1 MASNDGVGVPPD
13 AAAGVDV
20 PVRILDLIDQ
30 FERIDASELNET
42 TMRETY
48 LNPLLE
54 ELGWDPRNRRGAAN
68 KDRDVILEDSVVIDG
83 VPKAPDYALVIGGR
97 RRFFVEAKRPS
108 VNISTAKSAAYQVR
122 RYCWSAGL
130 PFGLLTDFEE
140 FAIYDCRAIPKPT
153 DAATVGRIEYFT
165 YKDLPTQWATL
176 DRMFSKRAVQAG
188 ALEVMA
194 ATTKQPAQARPID
207 EAFLADIRSWRATLA
222 TNIAKNNSG
231 LDVVDVNHAVQVLI
245 DRIIF
250 LRIAEARGLEPAAA
264 LRSVVEGDGTL
275 YERLLALFARADDRY
290 NSGLFHLSPN
300 SELPGSVD
308 EISKN
313 LTVDDRPLARIIDR
327 LYYPE
332 PYEFSVLPADI
343 LGHVYEQFLGERVTL
358 SADHKAVVEQKPEV
372 RKAGGVY
379 YTPAPIVDY
388 IVQQTVRPLLEGK
401 KPADVTKLRFVDPAC
416 GSGSFLITVY
426 QCLLDWHRDYY
437 ADKPRLAK
445 SNLEFGSD
453 GFLRVKPQE
462 RKQILQKNIFGVDID
477 PQAVE
482 VTKLSL
488 LLKVIEGQQQM
499 ELNVG
504 RILPDLD
511 ANITCGNSLVGT
523 DFPMPLFLTAE
534 EELQFNPFDWQDKW
548 PKILDDGGFDA
559 VVGNPPYLS
568 IDSVWGKG
576 DPRLAY
582 IRSAYAPVYADKTD
596 ILFYFIKKAADICK
610 GEIGYI
616 VSRSFLEA
624 DKAQKLRAWLSDNVR
639 VREILDFQH
648 ATVFPKVGINT
659 AIVRLTRSTVPKTTE
674 FRRWSDAALPV
685 GYSAE
690 VLADRERTANIDV
703 PRENLTSKAW
713 NFGNASVEALLAK
726 LDVGGDPVGS
736 ILKIGQGMQTGLN
749 TAFGMDLSGRRYSE
763 LHAAGLAYQR
773 ARNSDIEAC
782 WTTPSGV
789 TMIFPDAVGKLRD
802 LPDDVQEHL
811 KRHRSKL
818 KQRAA
823 YERGDCEWWQYTWPR
838 QKESVD
844 RPKIL
849 CPYRAATNRFSLDE
863 TAEYIGLTD
872 TTVLYESEQP
882 ENLRYILGVLNSKI
896 ASFRF
901 QFVGKLLGGGVYE
914 YYENTVSQLPIP
926 RRATGD
932 AAHDQVVDLVHRRME
947 AEADLRSSM
956 IESEQQMIGAVIDT
970 ITSEIDA
977 LVAQLFGLTDED
989 LALIEEF
996 HR

>member
-1 MASNDGVGVPPD
+1 MVTKD
-13 AAAGVDV
+13 AAPQPEEPADIEV

-30 FERIDASELNET
+30 FERIDSAELNET
-42 TMRETY
+42 TVRETY

-68 KDRDVILEDSVVIDG
+68 KDRDVILEDSVVIEG
-83 VPKAPDYALVIGGR
+83 VPKAPDYAFVVAGK

-108 VNISTAKSAAYQVR
+108 VNISTAKTAAYQLR

-140 FAIYDCRAIPKPT
+140 FAIYDCRAIPRPFHST
-153 DAATVGRIEYFT
+153 TAGRIEYFT
-165 YKDLPTQWATL
+165 YKDLPTHWATL
-176 DRMFSKRAVQAG
+176 DRMFSKRTVQAG
-188 ALEVMA
+188 ALEAMA
-194 ATTKQPAQARPID
+194 ASTKQPAEARPID
-207 EAFLADIRSWRATLA
+207 EAFLADIRSWRELLA
-222 TNIAKNNSG
+222 KNIAAKNPA
-231 LDVVDVNHAVQVLI
+231 LDVVELNHAVQVLI

-250 LRIAEARGLEPAAA
+250 LRIAEARGLEPPAA
-264 LRSVVEGDGTL
+264 LRGVLEGEESL
-275 YERLLALFARADDRY
+275 YSRLLSLFARADDRY

-300 SELPGSVD
+300 TELPGPVD
-308 EISKN
+308 DISKN
-313 LTVDDRPLARIIDR
+313 LVVDDHPLSRIIER

-343 LGHVYEQFLGERVTL
+343 LGRVYEQFLGERVTL
-358 SADHKAVVEQKPEV
+358 SSAHEAVVEQKPEV

-379 YTPAPIVDY
+379 YTPVPIVDY
-388 IVQQTVRPLLEGK
+388 IVEHTVRPLLEGK
-401 KPADVTKLRFVDPAC
+401 KPADVAKLRFLDPAC
-416 GSGSFLITVY
+416 GSGSFLIAVY

-462 RKQILQKNIFGVDID
+462 RKQILQNNIFGVDID

-511 ANITCGNSLVGT
+511 ANITCGNSLIGT
-523 DFPMPLFLTAE
+523 DFPMPLYLSAE
-534 EELQFNPFDWQDKW
+534 EELQFNPFDWREKW
-548 PKILDDGGFDA
+548 PAIIDGGGFDA
-559 VVGNPPYLS
+559 VVGNPPYLN

-576 DPRLAY
+576 DPRLGY
-582 IRSAYAPVYADKTD
+582 IRSAFSEVYADKTD
-596 ILFYFIKKAADICK
+596 ILFYFIKKAVDVCR

-624 DKAQKLRAWLSDNVR
+624 DKAQNLRGWLGGNVR
-639 VREILDFQH
+639 VREVLDFQH
-648 ATVFPKVGINT
+648 ASVFPKVGINT
-659 AIVRLTRSTVPKTTE
+659 AIIRLTKSSVPKTTE
-674 FRRWSDAALPV
+674 FRRWSAPVLPA

-690 VLADRERTANIDV
+690 VLTDRDRTANIDV
-703 PRENLTSKAW
+703 PRSNLTSKAW
-713 NFGNASVEALLAK
+713 NFGNARVEALLAK
-726 LDVGGDPVGS
+726 LDAAGEPVGD

-749 TAFGMDLSGRRYSE
+749 SAFVMELSSSRYQE
-763 LHAAGLAYQR
+763 LHAAGLAYLR

-782 WTTPSGV
+782 WIAASGV
-789 TMIFPDAVGKLRD
+789 ALIFPDAVENIVD
-802 LPDDVQEHL
+802 LPLDVQEHL
-811 KRHRSKL
+811 EAHRTAL
-818 KQRAA
+818 EGRAA
-823 YERGDCEWWQYTWPR
+823 YERGDCQWWQYTWPR

-849 CPYRAATNRFSLDE
+849 CPYRAASNRFSLD
-863 TAEYIGLTD
+863 ADSAFLGLTD
-872 TTVLYESEQP
+872 TTVLYESDQP
-882 ENLRYILGVLNSKI
+882 EDLRYVVGVLNSRV

-901 QFVGKLLGGGVYE
+901 QYLGKLLGGGVYE

-926 RRATGD
+926 RRLERGPE
-932 AAHDQVVDLVHRRME
+932 HDQVVELVQRWME
-947 AEADLRSSM
+947 AETDARSSM
-956 IESEQQMIGAVIDT
+956 LESEQRMLGAVIDT
-970 ITSEIDA
+970 IRDEING
-977 LVAQLFGLTDED
+977 VMSKLFDLTAED
-989 LALIEEF
+989 LAVIEEF